1 MVARQMDWSLSKII
15 RIESGSVSI
24 SRNDLIALLQL
35 YGVNEP
41 QRVAAL
47 VAQGR
52 EARRQTWWSEYRTD
66 LPAAYF
72 QYIEFEMSAATIH
85 SYEPLIVPDLLQTE
99 EYASV
104 ATEVYRPNLGP
115 SKTRTLVELQMK
127 RQEILLSRADPPS
140 LFFVLDEA
148 IIQRLIAMPK
158 LRRTQLGK
166 LTEMAERP
174 GITIEVVPFSAGLH
188 HGITENFRILEFE
201 EITDGAL
208 YFDSARGS
216 IFSHDGTGDLTGY
229 RDLFKNLREMSLG
242 SMKSRTLLTRVI
254 QEIE

>member
-1 MVARQMDWSLSKII
+1 
-15 RIESGSVSI
+15 
-24 SRNDLIALLQL
+24 
-35 YGVNEP
+35 
-41 QRVAAL
+41 
-47 VAQGR
+47 
-52 EARRQTWWSEYRTD
+52 
-66 LPAAYF
+66 
-72 QYIEFEMSAATIH
+72 MSAATIH

-148 IIQRLIAMPK
+148 IIRRLIAMPK

-174 GITIEVVPFSAGLH
+174 GITIEIVPFSAGLH

-208 YFDSARGS
+208 YLTALVVRSSAM
-216 IFSHDGTGDLTGY
+216 TG
-229 RDLFKNLREMSLG
+229 LG
-242 SMKSRTLLTRVI
+242 ISPVIETFSRTFGKCL
-254 QEIE
+254 